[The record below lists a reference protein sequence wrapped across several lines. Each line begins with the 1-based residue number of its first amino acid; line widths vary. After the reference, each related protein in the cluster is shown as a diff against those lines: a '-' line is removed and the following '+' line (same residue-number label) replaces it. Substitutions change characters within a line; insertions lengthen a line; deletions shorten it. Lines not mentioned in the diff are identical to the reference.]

1 MTRPIFYDP
10 TGRRSL
16 LAKRSLAVAFLA
28 VILAALAFATTLVA
42 VPRQREIGRAHV

>member
-42 VPRQREIGRAHV
+42 VPDRKSVV